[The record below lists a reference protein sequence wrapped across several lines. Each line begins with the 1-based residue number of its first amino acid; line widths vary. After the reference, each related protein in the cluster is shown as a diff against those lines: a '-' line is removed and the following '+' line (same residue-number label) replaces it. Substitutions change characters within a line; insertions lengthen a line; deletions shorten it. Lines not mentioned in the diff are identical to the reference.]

1 MLRLPNLPPVKW
13 MLFLLFCFLALNF
26 NVFAQ
31 KSASNEQVI
40 ENLFFNLLDS
50 LNDAGAFKTKTVI
63 LKFEG
68 LSPEEK
74 AFCRV
79 RLIKYF
85 NSRGVNVLQ
94 SAKDQK
100 EEDALVFTLAE
111 FVPRVEYVE
120 RLLSVAGFS
129 RGVQRRVRLKLKAWT
144 GNDRLNY
151 WQLQSVAADQIGRNQ
166 TAELEQSPYSF
177 TRGKWVTYSIWTRL
191 LEPFIVIGSMSVL
204 IYLFYTLRT

>member
-31 KSASNEQVI
+31 KSASNEQVV

-94 SAKDQK
+94 SAKEQN
-100 EEDALVFTLAE
+100 EENGLVFTLAE
-111 FVPRVEYVE
+111 FKPQIEYVE
-120 RLLSVAGFS
+120 RLLAVAGFG
-129 RGVQRRVRLKLKAWT
+129 RGVQRRVRLTLKAWT
-144 GNDRLNY
+144 GRGKLRY
-151 WQLQSVAADQIGRNQ
+151 WQLQSFTMDRIKRSQ
-166 TAELEQSPYSF
+166 TTELEQSPYAF